1 MDLQRKVYRMNWP
14 KLKSFAGGRLGRMVV
29 VLGVAGLLLGAGA
42 GAAEAAMGT
51 QPGTV
56 DLVPN
61 TGPVNS
67 TPTWATSVSCPSGF
81 QGSATFKEVHS
92 DGATTNLIAPIVNGT
107 AAPFTGTLETTIANI
122 KAAGGIANG
131 GTQELFVTCY
141 SAQSGTGNSEPY
153 MNIFIQ
159 YSADGTTY
167 STSSSQGVPVGEV
180 GGIAFAG
187 LAAIGLTWMQL
198 RRRSRRTQPSTS

>member
-1 MDLQRKVYRMNWP
+1 
-14 KLKSFAGGRLGRMVV
+14 
-29 VLGVAGLLLGAGA
+29 
-42 GAAEAAMGT
+42 MGT

-56 DLVPN
+56 NLVP
-61 TGPVNS
+61 TSGPVNS
-67 TPTWATSVSCPSGF
+67 TPTWATTVACPAGF
-81 QGSATFKEVHS
+81 QGSATFKEVHA
-92 DGATTNLIAPIVNGT
+92 DGVSTNLIAPIVNGT
-107 AAPFTGTLETTIANI
+107 AAPFSGTLQTTIANI

-141 SAQSGTGNSEPY
+141 SAQSGTGNTMNY

-180 GGIAFAG
+180 GGIAFAAV
-187 LAAIGLTWMQL
+187 AAIGLTWMQL